1 MNNQEFFEEAIRTS
15 DTRYMQ
21 MALRSAHDLEQVAVK
36 FIAYERSLIMG
47 SLGIAHWLIVLAIV
61 ALVFGRIIVPLR
73 NNDSCM

>member
-1 MNNQEFFEEAIRTS
+1 
-15 DTRYMQ
+15 
-21 MALRSAHDLEQVAVK
+21 
-36 FIAYERSLIMG
+36 MG